1 MTNLI
6 KESHRS
12 LHNIHPVFFGWWPA
26 CIYDPRLTV
35 GSARKLALKNIGKKH
50 LVYFFGCADAPFT
63 VLTDAKCMAWEDGLM
78 EELDCGKVAKNVS
91 KSRAV
96 MFQWA
101 LQAAIAEHDKPI
113 EYRLDWNHEE
123 DPFVI
128 EGANGNSGGGVGR
141 PPAAD
146 RASAGNGVSC
156 IPVTTGGG
164 GGKKRNMEKQ
174 NNNTTQRDKKRIKD
188 NNNLGPTRR
197 SNRGVKP
204 FILILMMIMNYLRRN
219 GNFIYHIL
227 DR

>member
-1 MTNLI
+1 
-6 KESHRS
+6 
-12 LHNIHPVFFGWWPA
+12 
-26 CIYDPRLTV
+26 
-35 GSARKLALKNIGKKH
+35 
-50 LVYFFGCADAPFT
+50 
-63 VLTDAKCMAWEDGLM
+63 M

-101 LQAAIAEHDKPI
+101 FQAAIAEHDKPI

-128 EGANGNSGGGVGR
+128 EGANGNSGGVGR

-204 FILILMMIMNYLRRN
+204 SSLLSSMKQEADDQ
-219 GNFIYHIL
+219 HQ
-227 DR
+227 D